1 MMKSSRTRAALILA
15 TAASA
20 LFVAACNPTLRTH
33 GFRYTDNEV
42 PELTPGEDTQSS
54 VLATLG
60 NPSTRG
66 VFETDTWSYISATR
80 EQLAYL
86 RPTTRERRILAVTF
100 DDEGVVSDVSEFGL
114 EDGRIVAFVGRETPT
129 RGRELTLL
137 EQLLGN
143 VGRLPTDQF
152 GGEQNLPGGAGGPRP
167 GGGRN

>member
-1 MMKSSRTRAALILA
+1 MRIRRAAIAAAVIL
-15 TAASA
+15 SA
-20 LFVAACNPTLRTH
+20 GLVSACNPTLRSH
-33 GFRYTDNEV
+33 GFRYPDGEV

-66 VFETDTWSYISATR
+66 TFEQDTWYYISATR
-80 EQLAYL
+80 EYLAYL
-86 RPTTRERRILAVTF
+86 RPDTRERRIVAVRF
-100 DDEGVVSDVSEFGL
+100 DENGVVAAVDEYGL
-114 EDGRIVAFVGRETPT
+114 DDGRVVAFEDRETPT

-143 VGRLPTDQF
+143 VGRLPTEQF

-167 GGGRN
+167 EG